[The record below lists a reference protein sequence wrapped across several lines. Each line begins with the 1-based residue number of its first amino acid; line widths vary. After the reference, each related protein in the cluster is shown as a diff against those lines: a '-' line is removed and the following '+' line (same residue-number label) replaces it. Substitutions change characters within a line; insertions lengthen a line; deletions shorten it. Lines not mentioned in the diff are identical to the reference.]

1 MLPALAALVLA
12 FAGVLAAQNSAP
24 ASTEPAREHCIGDRD
39 APIVV
44 EVFSDFQCPA
54 CRQYYLGTLQPFIS
68 EYVSAGSA
76 CLIYRDFPLT
86 IHPHARPAALYAVAA
101 ARIGQWLEVTGAL
114 YMFQA
119 EWSKDGNI
127 EAVLARELP
136 AKVMSQLRR
145 AMKDRKLSASIDRD
159 LERGRR
165 LAIRQTPT
173 SLVTANGQTQPI
185 PGVVD
190 YAILKR
196 YLDHLLG
203 K

>member
-1 MLPALAALVLA
+1 
-12 FAGVLAAQNSAP
+12 
-24 ASTEPAREHCIGDRD
+24 
-39 APIVV
+39 
-44 EVFSDFQCPA
+44 
-54 CRQYYLGTLQPFIS
+54 
-68 EYVSAGSA
+68 
-76 CLIYRDFPLT
+76 
-86 IHPHARPAALYAVAA
+86 
-101 ARIGQWLEVTGAL
+101 
-114 YMFQA
+114 MFQA

-165 LAIRQTPT
+165 LAVRQTPT
-173 SLVTANGQTQPI
+173 SLVTANGQTQLI